1 MKTIGLISFTRADCP
16 LLIGLLGNGYNIRVS
31 TPCGILPDGLDVANL
46 VNCKEIGIRNRINY
60 VTTIDES
67 DLVVVLST
75 KESAAGL
82 VEFSKHAETYAHSV
96 NKTVVSQ
103 LAAEQIES
111 SKSDMQELALIPKI
125 VVGNLYT
132 PANST
137 ITFSSIVSEMRKHH
151 PNLCALSFNPLNEIW
166 GCNTLSFDGG
176 QSAVIKMN
184 EQINLIIE
192 NDKSDLALL
201 ETPNVLMKYND
212 HIFGDYG
219 LRSIAACRAFC
230 PDLAIINIPYTIAD
244 YDIMLGLMPV
254 IETLT
259 QAEKVQFEITN
270 EVLDATEGLETH
282 EFQISYSSSDKAIQA
297 ARELRLRGIP
307 SFSASLDPEESLL
320 CCKTIEDELFDFD
333 LGVLK

>member
-1 MKTIGLISFTRADCP
+1 MKTIGLISFTRADYP
-16 LLIGLLGNGYNIRVS
+16 LLIGLLGIGYNIRVS

-46 VNCKEIGIRNRINY
+46 VNCKEIGIRNQINY

-67 DLVVVLST
+67 DLVVILST

-82 VEFSKHAETYAHSV
+82 IEFSKHAETYAHSV
-96 NKTVVSQ
+96 NKKVVSQ
-103 LAAEQIES
+103 LATEQIES
-111 SKSDMQELALIPKI
+111 SKSDMQDLALIPKI

-132 PANST
+132 PADST
-137 ITFSSIVSEMRKHH
+137 ITFSSIVSEMRKYH

-176 QSAVIKMN
+176 QSAIIKMN

-192 NDKSDLALL
+192 NDKTDLALL
-201 ETPNVLMKYND
+201 ETPNVLMKYDD

-219 LRSIAACRAFC
+219 LGSIAACRAFC

-244 YDIMLGLMPV
+244 YDIMLGLMPI

-282 EFQISYSSSDKAIQA
+282 RFQISYSSSDKAIQA
-297 ARELRLRGIP
+297 ARELRLRRMP
-307 SFSASLDPEESLL
+307 CFSASLDPEESLL
-320 CCKTIEDELFDFD
+320 CCKTIENELFDFD
-333 LGVLK
+333 IGVLK